1 MRCSD
6 GDLSSVSKRD
16 APLWPQRE
24 RQEEAGLSGSA
35 CSPMALEDE
44 PPGASP
50 FPRDA
55 PLAFLLSGDGQT
67 RVCSFLLERGQLTAW
82 TWTQRG
88 GRQCL
93 VVLTLGGEG

>member
-44 PPGASP
+44 PSGASP

-55 PLAFLLSGDGQT
+55 PLAFLLGKLDFSK
-67 RVCSFLLERGQLTAW
+67 
-82 TWTQRG
+82 
-88 GRQCL
+88 RQCL
-93 VVLTLGGEG
+93 LVLTLGGEG